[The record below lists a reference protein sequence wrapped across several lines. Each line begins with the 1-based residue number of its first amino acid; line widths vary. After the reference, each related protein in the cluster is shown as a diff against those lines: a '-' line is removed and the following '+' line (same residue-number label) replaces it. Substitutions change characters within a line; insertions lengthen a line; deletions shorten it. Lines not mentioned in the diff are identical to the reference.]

1 MDYSMERARMNR
13 ISEVVCAERS
23 GFSRL
28 ATACWIRAAPCRRRV
43 PVSRYQFPS
52 RQPPDAPDG
61 AEHTRTQ
68 EVLSRLAQRVSAQ
81 LDPEFYRH
89 CVRDLANYYDA
100 HIVAIS
106 LFSDSAR
113 TRMRTMLCWQAGE
126 FQDSVE
132 YSLGGTPCQTVLDA
146 RQQYVPDG
154 VQELYPR
161 DEYLV
166 VKGVVSY
173 FGVPL
178 GEPYSNGP
186 GLISILDT
194 KPMRLSTD
202 QQSVLRVFA
211 TRIARELAWR
221 RPGDNTSLEDL
232 EREIAQ
238 LGTDLGVAYR
248 ELNGLYDVISHDL
261 RAPLRS
267 VCGFSTAVLE
277 ELKGRDED
285 SLVVDYC
292 RRIHRA
298 GHRMQQ
304 QIDDLGHL
312 RSVSSTEIIP
322 SPVNLSRLMEEVV
335 TSMRESWRYEHEVY
349 CDIEA
354 DLRVLADRYML
365 KEMLMQLV
373 DNAWKFTARVEHPR
387 VRLFREIQHGEEVFV
402 VEDNGT
408 GFDMRYANK
417 LFTLFHK
424 LHHDAAFEGSG
435 VGLALVQRVVR
446 RHGGKIWAESVL
458 GKGSRFCFT
467 LGSD

>member
-1 MDYSMERARMNR
+1 M
-13 ISEVVCAERS
+13 S
-23 GFSRL
+23 GKQN
-28 ATACWIRAAPCRRRV
+28 PG
-43 PVSRYQFPS
+43 PS
-52 RQPPDAPDG
+52 GRDG

-68 EVLSRLAQRVSAQ
+68 EVLARLAQRVSAQ

-89 CVRDLANYYDA
+89 CVRDLANYYGA

-106 LFSDSAR
+106 LFADSAR
-113 TRMRTMLCWQAGE
+113 TRMRTMLCWQDGE
-126 FQDSVE
+126 FQDNVE
-132 YSLGGTPCQTVLDA
+132 YSLSGTPCQTVLDA

-154 VQELYPR
+154 VQDLYPR
-161 DEYLV
+161 DEYLA
-166 VKGVVSY
+166 VKGVESY

-194 KPMRLSTD
+194 RPMSLSTD

-221 RPGDNTSLEDL
+221 RSGDHTSHAEL
-232 EREIAQ
+232 EREITL
-238 LGTDLGVAYR
+238 LGQDLGVAYR

-277 ELKGRDED
+277 ELKDMDED
-285 SLVVDYC
+285 SLMVDYC
-292 RRIHRA
+292 RRIHKA

-312 RSVSSTEIIP
+312 RSVSSTEIMP

-335 TSMRESWRYEHEVY
+335 TSMRESWRYEHEVF

-354 DLRVLADRYML
+354 DLRVMADRYML
-365 KEMLMQLV
+365 KEMLLQLV
-373 DNAWKFTARVEHPR
+373 DNAWKFTARVAQPR
-387 VRLFREIQHGEEVFV
+387 VRLYREFQAGEAVYV
-402 VEDNGT
+402 VEDNGM

-424 LHHDAAFEGSG
+424 LHHDTGYEGSG

-446 RHGGKIWAESVL
+446 RHGGKIWAESIL
-458 GKGSRFCFT
+458 GQGSRFCFT
-467 LGSD
+467 LPGE

>member
-1 MDYSMERARMNR
+1 M
-13 ISEVVCAERS
+13 S
-23 GFSRL
+23 GKQN
-28 ATACWIRAAPCRRRV
+28 PG
-43 PVSRYQFPS
+43 PS
-52 RQPPDAPDG
+52 GRDG

-68 EVLSRLAQRVSAQ
+68 EVLARLAQRVSAQ

-89 CVRDLANYYDA
+89 CVRDLANYYGA

-106 LFSDSAR
+106 LFADSAR
-113 TRMRTMLCWQAGE
+113 TRMRTMLCWQDGE
-126 FQDSVE
+126 FQDNVE
-132 YSLGGTPCQTVLDA
+132 YSLSGTPCQTVLDA

-154 VQELYPR
+154 VQDLYPR
-161 DEYLV
+161 DEYLA
-166 VKGVVSY
+166 VKGVESY

-194 KPMRLSTD
+194 RPMSLSTD

-221 RPGDNTSLEDL
+221 RSGDHTSHAEL
-232 EREIAQ
+232 EREITL
-238 LGTDLGVAYR
+238 LGQDLGVAYR

-277 ELKGRDED
+277 ELKDMDED

-292 RRIHRA
+292 RRIHKA

-312 RSVSSTEIIP
+312 RSVSSTEIMP

-335 TSMRESWRYEHEVY
+335 TSMRESWRYEHEVF

-354 DLRVLADRYML
+354 DLRVMADRYML
-365 KEMLMQLV
+365 KEMLLQLV
-373 DNAWKFTARVEHPR
+373 DNAWKFTARVAQPR
-387 VRLFREIQHGEEVFV
+387 VRLYREFQAGEAVYV
-402 VEDNGT
+402 VEDNGM

-424 LHHDAAFEGSG
+424 LHHDTGYEGSG

-446 RHGGKIWAESVL
+446 RHGGKIWAESIL
-458 GKGSRFCFT
+458 GQGSRFCFT
-467 LGSD
+467 LPGE